1 MIQGKKA
8 YLHAVS
14 GMKRHHW
21 STNGLSTRTQEQI
34 QSQVLTKCWTK
45 TSLKDVFIVKIFFE
59 IIFSCDIM
67 FEDKR

>member
-1 MIQGKKA
+1 MLYQGWKDTIGQPTV
-8 YLHAVS
+8 YQH
-14 GMKRHHW
+14 GR
-21 STNGLSTRTQEQI
+21 R
-34 QSQVLTKCWTK
+34 QVLTKCWTK

>member
-1 MIQGKKA
+1 MLYQGWKDTIALVNQRFINTDAGIK
-8 YLHAVS
+8 LR
-14 GMKRHHW
+14 K
-21 STNGLSTRTQEQI
+21 QI

>member
-1 MIQGKKA
+1 MLYQGWKDTIGQPTFINTDAGIK
-8 YLHAVS
+8 LR
-14 GMKRHHW
+14 K
-21 STNGLSTRTQEQI
+21 QI